1 MTKQAK
7 NCCDYNHPN
16 HSKELSRL
24 NRLSGQVDGI
34 KKMIE
39 EHRYCPDIIAQLRA
53 IQSAAKAV
61 ESNILRRHLEAC
73 VKNAFESNDQSQTDI
88 KIDELINIFKKL
100 D

>member
-1 MTKQAK
+1 MTKEK
-7 NCCDYNHPN
+7 DSCCNHNHPD
-16 HSKELSRL
+16 HAEELSRL

-39 EHRYCPDIIAQLRA
+39 QRRYCPDIITQLRA

-73 VKNAFESNDQSQTDI
+73 VKDAFESNDATHTNS
-88 KIDELINIFKKL
+88 KIDELMNIFKKL

>member
-1 MTKQAK
+1 MT
-7 NCCDYNHPN
+7 NCCDNNHPD
-16 HSKELSRL
+16 HSDENSRL
-24 NRLSGQVDGI
+24 NRMAGQVEGV

-39 EHRYCPDIIAQLRA
+39 ERRYCPDIVTQLRA

-73 VKNAFESNDQSQTDI
+73 VKDTFASNDKEEVEK
-88 KIDELINIFKKL
+88 KINELLKIFTKL

>member
-1 MTKQAK
+1 MT
-7 NCCDYNHPN
+7 NCCNSKHPD
-16 HSKELSRL
+16 HSAEISRL

-39 EHRYCPDIIAQLRA
+39 ERRYCPDIITQLRA

-61 ESNILRRHLEAC
+61 ESNMLRRHLEGC
-73 VKNAFESNDQSQTDI
+73 VKDAFDSNDDAETSQ
-88 KIDELINIFKKL
+88 KIDELMQIFKKL

>member
-1 MTKQAK
+1 MTD
-7 NCCDYNHPN
+7 CCDDNHPD
-16 HSKELSRL
+16 HSEEYARL

-39 EHRYCPDIIAQLRA
+39 SRRYCPDIITQLRA

-73 VKNAFESNDQSQTDI
+73 VKDTFAMKDSVKTNA
-88 KIDELINIFKKL
+88 KIDELMAVFKKL

>member
-1 MTKQAK
+1 MTKETN
-7 NCCDYNHPN
+7 NCCNNNHPD
-16 HSKELSRL
+16 HSAELSRL
-24 NRLSGQVDGI
+24 NRLSGQVEGI

-39 EHRYCPDIIAQLRA
+39 EHRYCPDIITQLRA

-73 VKNAFESNDQSQTDI
+73 VKDAFESNDTTHTNA
-88 KIDELINIFKKL
+88 KIDELMNIFKKL

>member
-1 MTKQAK
+1 MTKET
-7 NCCDYNHPN
+7 NSCDHNHPD
-16 HSKELSRL
+16 HSEELSRL

-39 EHRYCPDIIAQLRA
+39 GRRYCPDIITQLRA

-61 ESNILRRHLEAC
+61 ESNILRRHLDAC
-73 VKNAFESNDQSQTDI
+73 VKDAFESNDQSVTDA
-88 KIDELINIFKKL
+88 KVAELMKIFKKL